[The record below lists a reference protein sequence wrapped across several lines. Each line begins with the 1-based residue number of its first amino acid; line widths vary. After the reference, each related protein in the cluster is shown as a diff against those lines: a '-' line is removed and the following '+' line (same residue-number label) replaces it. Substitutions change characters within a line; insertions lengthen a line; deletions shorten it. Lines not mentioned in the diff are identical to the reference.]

1 MVGSGTK
8 KGRLLHGGSV
18 ASPQPWSSSLGT
30 EHLSHEK
37 CLGKAFI
44 QQIAWLKEKFR
55 GWNMVKHD
63 ETWVG
68 NGWDWLMGDTLDFAS
83 SFSSYNKNIG
93 ELTWW
98 STHGS
103 AMLILSNR
111 TCWKWEE
118 GKKHFLRVW
127 ELVEGEGCR
136 QKTASKYDWHK
147 ATRFFSRPTG
157 QVLASWMLAGTWM
170 SMLSAPQIL
179 VVQHGYQ
186 GKKTTILGWFITYIN

>member
-44 QQIAWLKEKFR
+44 QQIAWLEGKFR

-68 NGWDWLMGDTLDFAS
+68 YGWDWLTGDTLDFAS

-93 ELTWW
+93 EISSQFDPDMMKYSWVC
-98 STHGS
+98 H
-103 AMLILSNR
+103 ADPEQQNMLEVGGR
-111 TCWKWEE
+111 
-118 GKKHFLRVW
+118 KKQFLRVW
-127 ELVEGEGCR
+127 GLVEGEGCR
-136 QKTASKYDWHK
+136 QKTASKYDWRK
-147 ATRFFSRPTG
+147 ATRFFSKPMG
-157 QVLASWMLAGTWM
+157 QVLGSWMLAANIGSTTW
-170 SMLSAPQIL
+170 LP
-179 VVQHGYQ
+179 
-186 GKKTTILGWFITYIN
+186 GKKTTILGWFIA